1 MNIAVLMTCHNR
13 RETTLRC
20 LASIVRA
27 IQDSEK
33 GKVKS
38 EKGRWEIFLV
48 DDGATDGTGEAV
60 RNAGIWEYE
69 IGEMGECEN
78 AGMGKIGIKVVQG
91 NGSLFWAKGME
102 LAWRE
107 ALKHETALRSTP
119 TPTPTATTFNYDS
132 FLWLNDDVVLRPD
145 ALSTLL
151 HFYTVNKDAVIV
163 GELENA
169 RGEIVYGK
177 RGDLFTGNFVLVPR
191 GVYEKVGMICGE
203 FAHAWADSDYAL
215 RCKRASVP
223 VVSCGIV
230 GTSEGHPNRPSL
242 KGIGLGRRWGM
253 LWDPKG
259 WCVHDLWLYRRRN
272 WGVMAAV
279 FSCAHLVLHVLWGER
294 G

>member
-20 LASIVRA
+20 LASLERA

-38 EKGRWEIFLV
+38 EKVRWEIFLV
-48 DDGATDGTGEAV
+48 DDGSTDGTGEAV

-69 IGEMGECEN
+69 IGEMGES
-78 AGMGKIGIKVVQG
+78 AGIGKIGIKVVQG
-91 NGSLFWAKGME
+91 NGSLFWAKGMR
-102 LAWRE
+102 LAWE
-107 ALKHETALRSTP
+107 AAVERGLDGEDAV
-119 TPTPTATTFNYDS
+119 ATKWDG
-132 FLWLNDDVVLRPD
+132 FLWLNDDAVLRPD

-151 HFYTVNKDAVIV
+151 HFYTANKDAVIV

-203 FAHAWADSDYAL
+203 FTHAWADSDYAL
-215 RCKRASVP
+215 RCKRAGVP
-223 VVSCGIV
+223 VVSCGVV

-242 KGIGLGRRWGM
+242 KGVGLGRRWRM

-272 WGVMAAV
+272 WGVMAAA